1 MSDFTGALGQFANA
15 GAGLTKNAG
24 ALGQYSGT
32 LGNIGGA
39 AGIASGIQSGS
50 PTGYAGAGLG
60 ALKLGA
66 NNNLFGDSSKAVNTD
81 VGGALNALNI
91 YKGIQQGGVGGY
103 GGAAVN
109 AAQLGSKLGAFG
121 SMSGTVGNLAG
132 YAAIPLSLYNEVK
145 NWQSGATGS
154 DALAGA
160 STGAAIGSV
169 VPGIGTAIGALV
181 GGAAGALSSAFGNGK
196 VAPENA
202 NWVGYT
208 GAYNDIAKQGAAQG
222 ASPDQIAAAQ
232 KNMQSQVSNPYGAL
246 AGYFDLRDNQVKGNN
261 PLYQQYGRM
270 GEQKFTNDLVSQ
282 INDATKAGKIGP
294 NDDASAIYSKVVQPW
309 EDSWGKGQSTDSNKD
324 AMQGLLTQMISQ
336 YEGGTASDNWLGRS
350 GDKAFGNLGKPPTT
364 GTPQS
369 PYGPSTQT
377 ANPNDLNAMAA
388 AHDQQRAAMGIGAAG
403 AQPAPAATPIAQV
416 TQPQVGIQNMR
427 RPVMARGGAL
437 SQVKRK
443 RFDDGGDTGDYDFSS
458 QPSFD
463 PGNTIDFNSL
473 YNGGSG
479 NDNTDFKSGLN
490 DIQAGLDQSQF
501 TNDQLGTWLDSYEA
515 NNPAAKPGA
524 LSQLAKNATGGSGLA
539 GLLKA
544 YTPLIPLISSAVN
557 SKNTKAPTS
566 APGMTTSALTSM
578 PQGHFNRT
586 QNMSPTNSASGSP
599 MTQQDWYTYGSR
611 PEASFYQNNGIPLNK
626 TVVGQAKGGTTP
638 EHSKNP
644 GALGQATG
652 VPEFNSAQESYVPDQ
667 GPGDGQ
673 SDDVPARLSKGEF
686 VFDAHSVSMLG
697 NGSNSTGAAKLEKL
711 RQNLRKHAAQSNS
724 KGKQFMKA
732 KEPEQYMNQ
741 SQSKVKGKGKPV
753 AFGAK

>member
-1 MSDFTGALGQFANA
+1 MSNFTGALEQFANA

-24 ALGQYSGT
+24 ALGQYSST
-32 LGNIGGA
+32 LGGVGNA
-39 AGIASGIQSGS
+39 AGIATGIDKGGVSGYGS
-50 PTGYAGAGLG
+50 AAVNAGNLAG
-60 ALKLGA
+60 KLGLIDK
-66 NNNLFGDSSKAVNTD
+66 NS
-81 VGGALNALNI
+81 ALNSGVGDAANVLGVYN
-91 YKGIQQGGVGGY
+91 GIKQGGVGGY

-109 AAQLGSKLGAFG
+109 AAQLGSKAGAFG
-121 SMSGTVGNLAG
+121 SYSGALGSAAG
-132 YAAIPLSLYNEVK
+132 YAAIPLALYNEI
-145 NWQSGATGS
+145 NSWQSGATGS

-208 GAYNDIAKQGAAQG
+208 DAWNKTADAGKQAGAT
-222 ASPDQIAAAQ
+222 PEQIADAE
-232 KNMQSQVSNPYGAL
+232 KGLTGQVTNPYGAL
-246 AGYFDLRDNQVKGNN
+246 AGYFDLRNNQVKGNN
-261 PLYQQYGRM
+261 PLYSQYGRM
-270 GEQKFTNDLVSQ
+270 GEQKFTNDLVGQ

-294 NDDASAIYSKVVQPW
+294 NDDASAIYNKVVQPW
-309 EDSWGKGQSTDSNKD
+309 ESSWGKGDSTDQNKD
-324 AMQGLLTQMISQ
+324 AMQGLITQMISQ

-350 GDKAFGNLGKPPTT
+350 GDKAFGNLGKPPTA
-364 GTPQS
+364 GTPQN
-369 PYGPSTQT
+369 PYGPSTQM
-377 ANPNDLNAMAA
+377 AQNDAIAA
-388 AHDQQRAAMGIGAAG
+388 EHDRQRAAMGIAPAG
-403 AQPAPAATPIAQV
+403 AQPAPVPTPIAQV

-427 RPVMARGGAL
+427 GPVMARGGAL
-437 SQVKRK
+437 SRVKRK
-443 RFDDGGDTGDYDFSS
+443 RFGDGGDTGDYDFSD
-458 QPSFD
+458 QPSFN
-463 PGNTIDFNSL
+463 PGSTIDFNSL

-479 NDNTDFKSGLN
+479 NDNTDFSSNLN
-490 DIQAGLDQSQF
+490 DIQGQLDQSKF
-501 TNDQLGTWLDSYEA
+501 TNDQLGTWLDSYES

-524 LSQLAKNATGGSGLA
+524 LSQLAKNATGGAGLA

-544 YTPLIPLISSAVN
+544 YTPLIPLVSGAIN
-557 SKNTKAPTS
+557 SKNTKAPTTAS
-566 APGMTTSALTSM
+566 GMTTSAIKSLPTA
-578 PQGHFNRT
+578 HFNRT
-586 QNMSPTNSASGSP
+586 QNMAPTNSASGSP

-611 PEASFYQNNGIPLNK
+611 PEASFYQNNGIPLNQ
-626 TVVGQAKGGTTP
+626 TVTGQAKGGTTP
-638 EHSKNP
+638 EHSKHP

-741 SQSKVKGKGKPV
+741 GHSKVKGKGKPV
-753 AFGAK
+753 AFAE